1 MFRGCSLP
9 TRPATSLSGFS
20 FDGPAVAYEAILP
33 NFSSFK
39 RPNEGGNVL
48 STAHSSST
56 NGQRKTARSATAL
69 RVVLAHTPFQ
79 KRAQ

>member
-20 FDGPAVAYEAILP
+20 FDDDPAVACEAILS

-39 RPNEGGNVL
+39 RSNEGGNVYVD
-48 STAHSSST
+48 
-56 NGQRKTARSATAL
+56 GAL
-69 RVVLAHTPFQ
+69 KPDE
-79 KRAQ
+79 